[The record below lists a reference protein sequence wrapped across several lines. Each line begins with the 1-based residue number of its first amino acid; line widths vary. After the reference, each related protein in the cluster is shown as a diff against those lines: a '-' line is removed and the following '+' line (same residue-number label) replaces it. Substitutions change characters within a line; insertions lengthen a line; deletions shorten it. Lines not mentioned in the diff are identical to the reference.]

1 LQKATHRRSKRRTC
15 LPIRQ
20 GAVLSDKA
28 GWCRQLRERYEENH
42 YLLYSYARNILGSGI
57 CNGSYRCGFAICI
70 RNSVY
75 TMILKPQVSDIK
87 NIGYYLGRII
97 LGIGLAMFLP
107 FITGFVLF
115 REPNPALDFLIS
127 ANIAIFIG
135 VALSWLCKTDKELHT
150 GPAMV
155 VIALSWLAAM
165 ALSAIPLLL
174 SGHYKSF
181 LDACFETMS
190 GFTTTGLTLVQD
202 LDHLSRTHN
211 LWRHLGP
218 FLGGQGI
225 AIIAISFLVGGTS
238 GSLNLYLGEGRDEK
252 LVPNVIHT
260 ARFIW
265 AISIVYL
272 ILGTIVLGLVGMSIG
287 LKSQSA
293 FFHGAC
299 IFMAGFDTAGFSP
312 QSPNILYYHS
322 LMYEI
327 VIIFF
332 MVIGSFNFN
341 LHYQIWTGNFKE
353 IWKNIET
360 RTFLFVIMI
369 VTLIT
374 LAGLRQWGVYSNGM
388 ILFRKGFFQLISGQT
403 TTGYMTIY
411 AQQFIKEWGDLALT
425 GIIIAMALGGCA
437 CSTAGG
443 IKMLRVGIIYKALR
457 QDVKRAMLPPSAI
470 VVQKF
475 HHIKTMFL
483 EDTQVRAVLIVT
495 LGYFFL
501 YGLGTLVGVGLGYPF
516 LNALFES
523 TSAAGNVGL
532 SCGITDASMPAIL
545 KVTYIIEMWA
555 GRLELMSVFALI
567 GFFVAYVKGR

>member
-1 LQKATHRRSKRRTC
+1 
-15 LPIRQ
+15 
-20 GAVLSDKA
+20 
-28 GWCRQLRERYEENH
+28 
-42 YLLYSYARNILGSGI
+42 LGSGL
-57 CNGSYRCGFAICI
+57 CNDNYRRRFTICI
-70 RNSVY
+70 SNAIY
-75 TMILKPQVSDIK
+75 TMILKPQVNDIK
-87 NIGYYLGRII
+87 NIGYYLGKII
-97 LGIGLAMFLP
+97 LGIGLTMFLP
-107 FITGFVLF
+107 FITGLVLF
-115 REPNPALDFLIS
+115 RESNPALDFLIS

-225 AIIAISFLVGGTS
+225 AIIAISFLVRGTG

-252 LVPNVIHT
+252 LVPNVMHT

-287 LKSQSA
+287 LKPQSA
-293 FFHGAC
+293 FFNAVC
-299 IFMAGFDTAGFSP
+299 VFMAGFDTAGFAP

-322 LMYEI
+322 LMFEI
-327 VIIFF
+327 VTIFF
-332 MVIGSFNFN
+332 MVVGSFNFN
-341 LHYQIWTGNFKE
+341 LHYQIWNGNFKE

-360 RTFLFVIMI
+360 RTLLFVIMI

-374 LAGLRQWGVYSNGM
+374 MAGLRHWGVYSDGA
-388 ILFRKGFFQLISGQT
+388 ILFRKGFFQIISGQT

-425 GIIIAMALGGCA
+425 GIIISMALGGCA

-443 IKMLRVGIIYKALR
+443 IKMLRVGIIYKAFR
-457 QDVKRAMLPPSAI
+457 QDIKSVLLSPSAI

-475 HHIKTMFL
+475 HHIKTMFI
-483 EDTQVRAVLIVT
+483 EDKQVRAVLIVT

-555 GRLELMSVFALI
+555 GRLELMSVFALF
-567 GFFVAYVKGR
+567 GFFVAFVKGR

>member
-1 LQKATHRRSKRRTC
+1 
-15 LPIRQ
+15 
-20 GAVLSDKA
+20 
-28 GWCRQLRERYEENH
+28 
-42 YLLYSYARNILGSGI
+42 
-57 CNGSYRCGFAICI
+57 
-70 RNSVY
+70 
-75 TMILKPQVSDIK
+75 MILKPQISDVR

-97 LGIGLAMFLP
+97 LGIGLTMFLP
-107 FITGFVLF
+107 FIAGVVLF
-115 REPNPALDFLIS
+115 REPNPALDFLLS

-135 VALSWLCKTDKELHT
+135 IALSWLCKTDKELNT
-150 GPAMV
+150 GQAMV
-155 VIALSWLAAM
+155 VIAFSWLAAM

-202 LDHLSRTHN
+202 LDHLSRSHN

-225 AIIAISFLVGGTS
+225 AIIAISFLVKGSSGTF
-238 GSLNLYLGEGRDEK
+238 NLYLGEGRDEK
-252 LVPNVIHT
+252 LVPNVINT

-272 ILGTIVLGLVGMSIG
+272 ILGTVVLGLAGISIG
-287 LKSQSA
+287 LKPSSA

-322 LMYEI
+322 LAYEI
-327 VIIFF
+327 IIIFF

-341 LHYQIWTGNFKE
+341 LHYQIWRGNFKE
-353 IWKNIET
+353 IWKNIEM

-369 VTLIT
+369 IALIT
-374 LAGLRQWGVYSNGM
+374 MAGLRQFNVYPGGI
-388 ILFRKGFFQLISGQT
+388 ILLRKGFFQIISGQT

-411 AQQFIKEWGDLALT
+411 AQQFLKEWGDLALT
-425 GIIIAMALGGCA
+425 GIILSMALGGCA

-443 IKMLRVGIIYKALR
+443 IKMLRVGIIYQAFR
-457 QDVKRAMLPPSAI
+457 QDIKRILLSPSAI
-470 VVQKF
+470 VAQKF
-475 HHIKTMFL
+475 HHIKTMFI
-483 EDTQVRAVLIVT
+483 EDKQVRAVLIIT
-495 LGYFFL
+495 SAYFFL
-501 YGLGTLVGVGLGYPF
+501 YGLGTLVGVWLGYPF
-516 LNALFES
+516 LEALFES

-532 SCGITDASMPAIL
+532 SCGITDAGMPAVL

-555 GRLELMSVFALI
+555 GRLELMSVFALF
-567 GFFVAYVKGR
+567 GFFAAILKGK

>member
-1 LQKATHRRSKRRTC
+1 
-15 LPIRQ
+15 
-20 GAVLSDKA
+20 
-28 GWCRQLRERYEENH
+28 
-42 YLLYSYARNILGSGI
+42 
-57 CNGSYRCGFAICI
+57 
-70 RNSVY
+70 
-75 TMILKPQVSDIK
+75 MILRPQVNDIR

-107 FITGFVLF
+107 FIAGLVLF

-135 VALSWLCKTDKELHT
+135 LVLSWLCKADKELKA
-150 GPAMV
+150 GQAMV

-165 ALSAIPLLL
+165 ALSAIPLFLG
-174 SGHYKSF
+174 GHYKSL

-202 LDHLSRTHN
+202 LDHLSQSHN

-225 AIIAISFLVGGTS
+225 AIIAISFLVKGTGGTF
-238 GSLNLYLGEGRDEK
+238 NLYLGEGRDEK
-252 LVPNVIHT
+252 LVPNVINT

-265 AISIVYL
+265 VISIVYL
-272 ILGTIVLGLVGMSIG
+272 ILGTIVLGLVGISIG
-287 LKSQSA
+287 LKPQSA

-312 QSPNILYYHS
+312 QSINILYYHS
-322 LMYEI
+322 LIYEI

-341 LHYQIWTGNFKE
+341 LHYQIWRGNFKE

-360 RTFLFVIMI
+360 RTLLFVVMI

-374 LAGLRQWGVYSNGM
+374 MSGLRRLGVYSDGM
-388 ILFRKGFFQLISGQT
+388 ILFRKGFFQIISGQT

-411 AQQFIKEWGDLALT
+411 AQQFIKEWGDLALS
-425 GIIIAMALGGCA
+425 GIILSMALGGCA

-443 IKMLRVGIIYKALR
+443 IKMLRVGIIFKAFR
-457 QDVKRAMLPPSAI
+457 QDIKGMMLSSSAI
-470 VVQKF
+470 VVQRF
-475 HHIKTMFL
+475 HHIKTMFI
-483 EDTQVRAVLIVT
+483 EDKQVRAVLVVT
-495 LGYFFL
+495 LGYLFL
-501 YGLGTLVGVGLGYPF
+501 YGLGTLVGVCSGYPF
-516 LNALFES
+516 LESLFES

-532 SCGITDASMPAIL
+532 SCGITDTSMPAIL

-555 GRLELMSVFALI
+555 GRLELMSVFALF
-567 GFFVAYVKGR
+567 GFFVAYLKGK

>member
-1 LQKATHRRSKRRTC
+1 
-15 LPIRQ
+15 
-20 GAVLSDKA
+20 
-28 GWCRQLRERYEENH
+28 
-42 YLLYSYARNILGSGI
+42 
-57 CNGSYRCGFAICI
+57 
-70 RNSVY
+70 
-75 TMILKPQVSDIK
+75 MILKPKLDDIK

-107 FITGFVLF
+107 FIAGFTLF
-115 REPNPALDFLIS
+115 NEPDPALDFLIS
-127 ANIAIFIG
+127 ANIAIFLG
-135 VALSWLCKTDKELHT
+135 LALSWLCKTDKDLHA

-155 VIALSWLAAM
+155 VVAFSWLAAM
-165 ALSAIPLLL
+165 ALSAIPLLF

-218 FLGGQGI
+218 FIGGQGI
-225 AIIAISFLVGGTS
+225 AIIAISFLVEGTS

-252 LVPNVIHT
+252 LVPNIIKT

-265 AISIVYL
+265 VISIVYL
-272 ILGTIVLGLVGMSIG
+272 ILGTIVLGFVGLAIG
-287 LKSQSA
+287 LKPQSA
-293 FFHGAC
+293 FFHSAC
-299 IFMAGFDTAGFSP
+299 IFMAGFDTAGFAP

-327 VIIFF
+327 VTIFF

-374 LAGLRQWGVYSNGM
+374 LAGLKQLGVYSDGM
-388 ILFRKGFFQLISGQT
+388 MFFRKGFFQVISGQT

-411 AQQFIKEWGDLALT
+411 AQQFLKEWGDLALT
-425 GIIIAMALGGCA
+425 GIILTMALGGSA

-443 IKMLRVGIIYKALR
+443 IKMLRVGIIYKALK
-457 QDVKRAMLPPSAI
+457 QDIKRTLLSPNAV

-475 HHIKTMFL
+475 HHLRTMFI
-483 EDTQVRAVLIVT
+483 EDKQVRAVLIVT
-495 LGYFFL
+495 LGYFLL
-501 YGLGTLVGVGLGYPF
+501 YGLGTLVGVASGYHF
-516 LNALFES
+516 LEALFES
-523 TSAAGNVGL
+523 TSAAANVGL
-532 SCGITDASMPAIL
+532 SCGITDTSMPAIL
-545 KVTYIIEMWA
+545 KVTYIVEMWA

-567 GFFVAYVKGR
+567 GFFVALVKGK

>member
-1 LQKATHRRSKRRTC
+1 M
-15 LPIRQ
+15 
-20 GAVLSDKA
+20 
-28 GWCRQLRERYEENH
+28 
-42 YLLYSYARNILGSGI
+42 GSGVR
-57 CNGSYRCGFAICI
+57 NVDYRHRLAICFSI
-70 RNSVY
+70 PVY
-75 TMILKPQVSDIK
+75 KMILKPQVSDIR

-97 LGIGLAMFLP
+97 LGIGLTMFLP
-107 FITGFVLF
+107 FIMGLVLF

-127 ANIAIFIG
+127 ANITIFIG
-135 VALSWLCKTDKELHT
+135 LALSWLCKTDKELNT
-150 GPAMV
+150 GQAMV
-155 VIALSWLAAM
+155 VIALSWLAVM

-202 LDHLSRTHN
+202 LDHLSQSHN

-225 AIIAISFLVGGTS
+225 AIIAISFLVKGASGTF
-238 GSLNLYLGEGRDEK
+238 NLYLGEGRDEK
-252 LVPNVIHT
+252 LVPNVINT

-265 AISIVYL
+265 VISIVYL
-272 ILGTIVLGLVGMSIG
+272 ILGTIVLGFVGISIG
-287 LKSQSA
+287 LKPQSA

-322 LMYEI
+322 LTYEI
-327 VIIFF
+327 VVILF

-341 LHYQIWTGNFKE
+341 LHYQIWRGNFKE

-360 RTFLFVIMI
+360 RTLLFVVMI

-374 LAGLRQWGVYSNGM
+374 MAGLSRLDVYSEGM
-388 ILFRKGFFQLISGQT
+388 TFFSKGFFQLISGQT

-411 AQQFIKEWGDLALT
+411 AQQFIREWGDLALT
-425 GIIIAMALGGCA
+425 GVIISMALGGCA

-443 IKMLRVGIIYKALR
+443 IKMLRVGIIWKAFR
-457 QDVKRAMLPPSAI
+457 QDIKGMMLSPNA
-470 VVQKF
+470 VVTQKF
-475 HHIKTMFL
+475 HHIKTMFI
-483 EDTQVRAVLIVT
+483 EDTQVRIVLIVT
-495 LGYFFL
+495 LGYLSL
-501 YGLGTLVGVGLGYPF
+501 YALGTLVGVALGYPF
-516 LNALFES
+516 LDALFES

-532 SCGITDASMPAIL
+532 SCGITDTSMPAVL

-555 GRLELMSVFALI
+555 GRLELMSVFALF
-567 GFFVAYVKGR
+567 GFIVAYVKGK

>member
-1 LQKATHRRSKRRTC
+1 
-15 LPIRQ
+15 
-20 GAVLSDKA
+20 
-28 GWCRQLRERYEENH
+28 
-42 YLLYSYARNILGSGI
+42 
-57 CNGSYRCGFAICI
+57 
-70 RNSVY
+70 
-75 TMILKPQVSDIK
+75 MILKPQLNDIK

-97 LGIGLAMFLP
+97 LGIGLTMFLP
-107 FITGFVLF
+107 FMAGLVLL
-115 REPNPALDFLIS
+115 REPGPAFDFLIS

-135 VALSWLCKTDKELHT
+135 LALSWLCKTDKDLHA

-202 LDHLSRTHN
+202 LDHLSWTHN
-211 LWRHLGP
+211 LWRHFGP

-238 GSLNLYLGEGRDEK
+238 GSFNLYVGEGRDEK

-265 AISIVYL
+265 VISIVYL
-272 ILGTIVLGLVGMSIG
+272 VLGTVILGLIGMSIG
-287 LKSQSA
+287 LRPQSA
-293 FFHGAC
+293 FLHGAC

-312 QSPNILYYHS
+312 RSPNILYYHS
-322 LMYEI
+322 LLYEI

-353 IWKNIET
+353 IWKNIEA
-360 RTFLFVIMI
+360 RTLLFIVMI
-369 VTLIT
+369 VTLISM
-374 LAGLRQWGVYSNGM
+374 AGLKKWGVYTDGM
-388 ILFRKGFFQLISGQT
+388 ILFRKGFFQVISGQT

-443 IKMLRVGIIYKALR
+443 IKMLRVGIIFKAFR
-457 QDVKRAMLPPSAI
+457 QDIKKILLSPNAV

-475 HHIKTMFL
+475 HHIKTMFI
-483 EDTQVRAVLIVT
+483 EDIQVRAVLTVT
-495 LGYFFL
+495 FGYFLL
-501 YGLGTLVGVGLGYPF
+501 YGLGTLIGVALGYPF
-516 LNALFES
+516 LEALFES

-532 SCGITDASMPAIL
+532 SCGITDASMPMIL
-545 KVTYIIEMWA
+545 KITYIIEMWA
-555 GRLELMSVFALI
+555 GRLELLSVFALV
-567 GFFVAYVKGR
+567 GFFVAFVKGRYK

>member
-1 LQKATHRRSKRRTC
+1 
-15 LPIRQ
+15 
-20 GAVLSDKA
+20 
-28 GWCRQLRERYEENH
+28 
-42 YLLYSYARNILGSGI
+42 LGSGV
-57 CNGSYRCGFAICI
+57 CDGNYRHRLTICI
-70 RNSVY
+70 SNSIY
-75 TMILKPQVSDIK
+75 TMILKPQLNDIK

-97 LGIGLAMFLP
+97 LGIGLTMFLP
-107 FITGFVLF
+107 FITGLVLF
-115 REPNPALDFLIS
+115 REFNPALDFLIS
-127 ANIAIFIG
+127 ANISIFIG
-135 VALSWLCKTDKELHT
+135 LALSWLCKTDKDLHV

-155 VIALSWLAAM
+155 VIAFSWLAAM
-165 ALSAIPLLL
+165 VLSAIPLLL

-202 LDHLSRTHN
+202 LDHISRTHN

-218 FLGGQGI
+218 FIGGQGI
-225 AIIAISFLVGGTS
+225 AIVAISFLVGGTS

-252 LVPNVIHT
+252 LVPNVIRT

-265 AISIVYL
+265 VISIVYL
-272 ILGTIVLGLVGMSIG
+272 ILGTVLLGLVGMAIG
-287 LKSQSA
+287 LKPQSA
-293 FFHGAC
+293 FFHAAC
-299 IFMAGFDTAGFSP
+299 IFMAGFDTAGFAP
-312 QSPNILYYHS
+312 QSINILYYHS
-322 LMYEI
+322 LLFEI
-327 VIIFF
+327 VTIFF

-353 IWKNIET
+353 IWRNIET
-360 RTFLFVIMI
+360 RTLLFVIMV
-369 VTLIT
+369 VTLVT
-374 LAGLRQWGVYSNGM
+374 MAGLKQMGVYPDGM
-388 ILFRKGFFQLISGQT
+388 MLFRKGFFQIISGQT

-411 AQQFIKEWGDLALT
+411 AQQFLKEWGDLALT
-425 GIIIAMALGGCA
+425 GIIISMALGGCA

-443 IKMLRVGIIYKALR
+443 IKMLRVGMIFKALR
-457 QDVKRAMLPPSAI
+457 EDIKKMMLPGSA
-470 VVQKF
+470 VVAQKF
-475 HHIKTMFL
+475 QHIKTVFL
-483 EDTQVRAVLIVT
+483 EDKQVRAVLVVT

-532 SCGITDASMPAIL
+532 SCGITDTSMPAIL

-567 GFFVAYVKGR
+567 GFFVAFVKGK